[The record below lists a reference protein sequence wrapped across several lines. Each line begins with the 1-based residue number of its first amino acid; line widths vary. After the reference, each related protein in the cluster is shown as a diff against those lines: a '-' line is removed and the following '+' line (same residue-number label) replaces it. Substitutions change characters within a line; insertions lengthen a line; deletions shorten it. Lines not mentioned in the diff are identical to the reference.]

1 MANSIA
7 VSVAMVGGIV
17 GAIILLLMFSS
28 PEDIVLFLVEYGKI
42 LLIVIQ
48 VSGIFYAG
56 MTSNV
61 KLGAILIMTVLTTVL
76 WGW

>member
-7 VSVAMVGGIV
+7 VSVAIVGGVI
-17 GAIILLLMFSS
+17 GAIILLLTFST
-28 PEDIVLFLVEYGKI
+28 PEDILQFITEHGKI
-42 LLIVIQ
+42 LLIVVQ

-61 KLGAILIMTVLTTVL
+61 KLGLILIMTVLTTIL

>member
-7 VSVAMVGGIV
+7 VSVVMVGGIV
-17 GAIILLLMFSS
+17 GAIILLLMFAS
-28 PEDIVLFLVEYGKI
+28 PEDIIQFLTEHGKI

-56 MTSNV
+56 MTSNI
-61 KLGAILIMTVLTTVL
+61 KLGAILIMTVLTTIL

>member
-17 GAIILLLMFSS
+17 GAIILLLMFTS
-28 PEDIVLFLVEYGKI
+28 PEDIIHFLIEHGKI
-42 LLIVIQ
+42 LLVVIQ

-61 KLGAILIMTVLTTVL
+61 KLGIILIMTVLTTII